1 MGACPRPRVDGDA
14 RRAAGR
20 LVVVEAP
27 RRRLASDGLLH
38 AGAARCGAPTTAV
51 AAAPS
56 SAAPARD

>member
-27 RRRLASDGLLH
+27 RRWLASDGLLH
-38 AGAARCGAPTTAV
+38 AGAARC
-51 AAAPS
+51 
-56 SAAPARD
+56 ARPGLEKRSYRGDSVWA